1 MFVMYWEGWI
11 VSLLMV
17 VEYCMY
23 WEKNVGSRNIIRL
36 RVYKKDIEVS

>member
-23 WEKNVGSRNIIRL
+23 WEKNV
-36 RVYKKDIEVS
+36 EVGI